1 MNQTTK
7 VMKKL
12 ALIAFLIPAL
22 AFGQDAMELKTIQYL
37 NEYRAS
43 KGLAPVVLDKGLS
56 KAAQNQLSYEVL
68 IDSVSHYQYRN
79 IPNFDEIVRPQ
90 DRINHFSGLSAPLI
104 GSEITSGA
112 QFPSNKVFDLLNPDL
127 SKGIIELFKDSKGH
141 NEAMINPEAHKAG
154 ISIIVNRNYPYQGKI
169 GVRYFCVITFG
180 I

>member
-7 VMKKL
+7 IMKKL

-22 AFGQDAMELKTIQYL
+22 AFGQDSMELKTIQYL
-37 NEYRAS
+37 NEYRAT

-68 IDSVSHYQYRN
+68 IDSVSHFQYQDL
-79 IPNFDEIVRPQ
+79 PNFEEIVRPE
-90 DRINHFSGLSAPLI
+90 DRIKHFSGLSAPF
-104 GSEITSGA
+104 GRSEITLGEQA
-112 QFPSNKVFDLLNPDL
+112 TSNKIFDILTPDL
-127 SKGIIELFKDSKGH
+127 SRDIIEGFKSSKGH

>member
-1 MNQTTK
+1 
-7 VMKKL
+7 MKKL

-22 AFGQDAMELKTIQYL
+22 AFGQDSMELKTIQYL
-37 NEYRAS
+37 NEYRAT

-68 IDSVSHYQYRN
+68 IDSVSHFQYQDL
-79 IPNFDEIVRPQ
+79 PNFEEIVRPE
-90 DRINHFSGLSAPLI
+90 DRIKHFSGLSAPF
-104 GSEITSGA
+104 GRSEITLGEQA
-112 QFPSNKVFDLLNPDL
+112 TSNKIFDILTPDL
-127 SKGIIELFKDSKGH
+127 SRDVIEGFKSSKGH

-154 ISIIVNRNYPYQGKI
+154 ISIRVNRNYPYQGKI

>member
-7 VMKKL
+7 IMKKL
-12 ALIAFLIPAL
+12 ALIAFLIPVL

-68 IDSVSHYQYRN
+68 IDSVSHFQYQDLS
-79 IPNFDEIVRPQ
+79 NFEEIVRPE
-90 DRINHFSGLSAPLI
+90 DRIKHFSGLSAPF
-104 GSEITSGA
+104 GKSEITLGGQPRS
-112 QFPSNKVFDLLNPDL
+112 SKNFDLLHPDL
-127 SKGIIELFKDSKGH
+127 SKDIIEYFKMSEGH

-154 ISIIVNRNYPYQGKI
+154 ISIIVNRNYPCQGKI